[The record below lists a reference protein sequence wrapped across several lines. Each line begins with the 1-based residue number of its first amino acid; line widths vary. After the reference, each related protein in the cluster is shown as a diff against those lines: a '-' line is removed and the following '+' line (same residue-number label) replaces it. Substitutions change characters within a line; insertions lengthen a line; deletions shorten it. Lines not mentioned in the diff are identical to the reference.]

1 VLTLAGFATTTTGL
15 PAPAIAETPA
25 ALVLVLAVA
34 VVAAVAVTTA
44 ESHVTGVLTLGILG
58 FMLAIFYILASGAD
72 LALTQLV
79 VETLLLLIFLL
90 VIEELPAFYGE
101 IDWPRVSRDA
111 VLSVAVGTTAFVSV
125 LYAARD
131 AAGPPTETA
140 TYFTDSAIPE
150 GGGANIVN
158 VILTDFRAFD
168 TLGESIVIVLAALSV
183 LVLLTMRDRGETR

>member
-1 VLTLAGFATTTTGL
+1 LAIGGYATTTVGL
-15 PAPAIAETPA
+15 PAFGLAETPVA
-25 ALVLVLAVA
+25 VVLVLGVA

-58 FMLAIFYILASGAD
+58 FMIAIFYILASGPD

-90 VIEELPAFYGE
+90 VLEELPAYYGE
-101 IDWPRVSRDA
+101 LDPSRALKDGA
-111 VLSVAVGTTAFVSV
+111 LSILVGATAFVSV
-125 LYAARD
+125 LYAAP
-131 AAGPPTETA
+131 AGSADPTETA
-140 TYFTDSAIPE
+140 EFFTQKAVPK
-150 GGGANIVN
+150 GGGGNIVN

-183 LVLLTMRDRGETR
+183 LVLLKMRDRGETR